1 MSVKTVGKLV
11 KLTVAIGP
19 WPVGSLGKVIPA
31 PYRTISYD
39 KVNSTGE
46 RKEFKDTD
54 GAVWLIMS
62 NPDQID
68 AHPKFPV
75 YENEIEE
82 HVRGN

>member
-1 MSVKTVGKLV
+1 MTVKTVGKLV
-11 KLTVAIGP
+11 KLTTAIGV
-19 WPVGSLGKVIPA
+19 WPAGSIAKVIPA

-46 RKEFKDTD
+46 RQPFKSDD
-54 GAVWLIMS
+54 AIWIIMS

-82 HVRGN
+82 HVRDN